1 METRDII
8 KKTNP
13 FFIAEIGLNHNGE
26 YHTAEKM
33 ILEAARCGA
42 HAVKFQ
48 TFVPEL
54 MNSPF
59 TRDILEKGEDRTSDY
74 SIIDFFKK
82 FIFSEEQLSSLKKLS
97 SEKKLIFFSAPFDI
111 PSVDMLEKI
120 GITMYKIAS
129 SEITNIPLL
138 KKTGST
144 KKPVILSTGMASEDE
159 IETALFTLTGQG
171 AKDIILLHCVSLYPL
186 EPHEAN
192 LKRIVSLKE
201 RFKIPVGISDHSRGI
216 ESAVV
221 AAALGAA
228 VFEKHFKLNHNHDC
242 PDKDVSVTPEEFI
255 NMVNSVNNAIK
266 ITGTGEIASRGREM
280 ETAKGA
286 RRSLFAADDIKAGS
300 TITEE
305 LLVPLRPGTG
315 IPVSEFYNIT
325 GKKAVVDIK
334 KGSLIRY
341 RDIL

>member
-1 METRDII
+1 MMNLEIM
-8 KKTNP
+8 KNTNP
-13 FFIAEIGLNHNGE
+13 FFIAEIGLNHNGDF
-26 YHTAEKM
+26 YTAEKM
-33 ILEAARCGA
+33 IIKAAQCGA

-59 TRDILEKGEDRTSDY
+59 TKDILENEKDKSSDY
-74 SIIDFFKK
+74 SIINFFKN
-82 FIFSEEQLSSLKKLS
+82 FVFSEDQLSSLKKLS
-97 SEKKLIFFSAPFDI
+97 EEKGLIFFSAPFDI

-120 GITMYKIAS
+120 GIPMYKIAS

-138 KKTGST
+138 KKTGLT

-159 IETALFTLTGQG
+159 IATAISTLSNQG
-171 AKDIILLHCVSLYPL
+171 TRDIILLHCVSLYPL

-201 RFKIPVGISDHSRGI
+201 RFKIPVGISDHSI
-216 ESAVV
+216 SIDSAVV
-221 AAALGAA
+221 AAALGAV
-228 VFEKHFKLNHNHDC
+228 VFEKHFKLNHDHDC
-242 PDKDVSVTPEEFI
+242 PDKDVSITPEEFSTMI
-255 NMVNSVNNAIK
+255 NSVNNAIK

-286 RRSLFAADDIKAGS
+286 RRSLFAAENITAGS
-300 TITEE
+300 IITEKA
-305 LLVPLRPGTG
+305 LVPLRPGTG

-334 KGSLIRY
+334 KGSIIRY
-341 RDIL
+341 KDIL